1 MQKIPFYFLKLLIT
15 GTVSAMKQTRKLR
28 SHILSMRIND
38 VEWGVVQSCAEQK
51 GVRVSE
57 VMRDALRMYMQRCA
71 EHTVKKGV

>member
-1 MQKIPFYFLKLLIT
+1 MAKNAVLFLNLLIT

-38 VEWGVVQSCAEQK
+38 VEWGVVQNCAEQK

-57 VMRDALRMYMQRCA
+57 VMRDALRMYMQRSV